1 MIRGKFT
8 SLFVLLL
15 IYLSSASAQNETDVV
30 RYFSATPIGTAR
42 MSSMAGSFGALG
54 GDLSTAL
61 INPAG
66 TGIYRK
72 NEIGLTP
79 GFSFNT
85 VKSDAEGVNTD
96 NGSNKLIFSNF
107 GFASSSMSDDN
118 KDLYFNYSMGY
129 SKSMDINRL
138 SEIGFFNEHSSMLF
152 SFTDQ
157 ADGIL
162 VNNLA
167 NDVPFTSHLAYENY
181 LIDENPDEQATY
193 TTQPL
198 YETSFNGVYQMN
210 KIDEKGS
217 MGDLFVNLSAAVMEK
232 VYIGATMSFIN
243 GSYEQNTTLTE
254 VTTVDTLLLD
264 EFTFRYTQNT
274 DMSGLSFKLGLIIKP
289 EKWLRVGLAWH
300 LPYKLN
306 LKDSYSTRLSSNWKD
321 GDYINIES
329 PEGYIEYS
337 IKNPGKLIFSAAFI
351 TGFKGLINMDVEWM
365 NYGASEIVSSQF
377 DFSQENAVIA
387 ETLRNTLTIRFG
399 GEIWFGR
406 FNFRAGYAYRQ
417 NPYVES
423 GLKGKDFYNT
433 YSAGAGLLTNKNLF
447 IHLSFN
453 YKEDG
458 NNYYPYASSIS
469 PLVYDK
475 YNSSS
480 LLLSVGKRF

>member
-1 MIRGKFT
+1 
-8 SLFVLLL
+8 
-15 IYLSSASAQNETDVV
+15 
-30 RYFSATPIGTAR
+30 
-42 MSSMAGSFGALG
+42 
-54 GDLSTAL
+54 
-61 INPAG
+61 
-66 TGIYRK
+66 
-72 NEIGLTP
+72 
-79 GFSFNT
+79 
-85 VKSDAEGVNTD
+85 
-96 NGSNKLIFSNF
+96 
-107 GFASSSMSDDN
+107 
-118 KDLYFNYSMGY
+118 
-129 SKSMDINRL
+129 
-138 SEIGFFNEHSSMLF
+138 
-152 SFTDQ
+152 
-157 ADGIL
+157 
-162 VNNLA
+162 
-167 NDVPFTSHLAYENY
+167 
-181 LIDENPDEQATY
+181 
-193 TTQPL
+193 
-198 YETSFNGVYQMN
+198 
-210 KIDEKGS
+210 
-217 MGDLFVNLSAAVMEK
+217 
-232 VYIGATMSFIN
+232 
-243 GSYEQNTTLTE
+243 
-254 VTTVDTLLLD
+254 
-264 EFTFRYTQNT
+264 
-274 DMSGLSFKLGLIIKP
+274 MSGLSFKLGLIIKP

-423 GLKGKDFYNT
+423 GLKGKGFYNT

-475 YNSSS
+475 YNSYS